1 MGAIGPCVSLSIK
14 NPCVSDCDLGL
25 GGTCQW
31 KMCSLMPNTTCAFF
45 FEIVNQV
52 NNYETLNSQIYNL
65 YIIYILIFS
74 MDHLYP
80 REDVGAFSL
89 LLSISI
95 PVAINVLESPH

>member
-14 NPCVSDCDLGL
+14 NPSVSDCDLGL

-52 NNYETLNSQIYNL
+52 NNCKTFEYTNIQFIY
-65 YIIYILIFS
+65 
-74 MDHLYP
+74 
-80 REDVGAFSL
+80 
-89 LLSISI
+89 LSVFFFLAWITYTSGRTWLHSVYYSV
-95 PVAINVLESPH
+95 PTFQWL

>member
-1 MGAIGPCVSLSIK
+1 MGAIGPCVSLNIK

-52 NNYETLNSQIYNL
+52 NNHKFIINVFMINLIYFVSL
-65 YIIYILIFS
+65 FIFS
-74 MDHLYP
+74 MGHQSLK
-80 REDVGAFSL
+80 EDVVVFNL
-89 LLSISI
+89 LLNTNI
-95 PVAINVLESPH
+95 PVATKEFE

>member
-1 MGAIGPCVSLSIK
+1 MGAIGPCVSLNIK

-52 NNYETLNSQIYNL
+52 NSHKFIINVFMINLIYFVSL
-65 YIIYILIFS
+65 FIFS
-74 MDHLYP
+74 MGHQSLK
-80 REDVGAFSL
+80 EDVVVFNL
-89 LLSISI
+89 LLNTNI
-95 PVAINVLESPH
+95 PVATKEFE

>member
-1 MGAIGPCVSLSIK
+1 MNIVYLVMGAIGPCVSLSIK

-52 NNYETLNSQIYNL
+52 NNPKNFFITQTFNL
-65 YIIYILIFS
+65 FICKYSYF
-74 MDHLYP
+74 
-80 REDVGAFSL
+80 
-89 LLSISI
+89 
-95 PVAINVLESPH
+95 

>member
-1 MGAIGPCVSLSIK
+1 MGAIGPCVSLNIK

-52 NNYETLNSQIYNL
+52 NICETISFKYYIQFIDVIFLAWVSNTTRWAWLYTIY
-65 YIIYILIFS
+65 Y
-74 MDHLYP
+74 
-80 REDVGAFSL
+80 
-89 LLSISI
+89 SISTFQW
-95 PVAINVLESPH
+95 S

>member
-52 NNYETLNSQIYNL
+52 NNYETLLNSQMSNL
-65 YIIYILIFS
+65 YIFLFS
-74 MDHLYP
+74 AWITYTSGRTWVHSVYYS
-80 REDVGAFSL
+80 VSAFQWL
-89 LLSISI
+89 
-95 PVAINVLESPH
+95 